1 MNNVS
6 YANYLLNLTQYSV
19 FEFRPKQDPVNAWA
33 IPVVTGH
40 KYKVHWQNGLD
51 FEQMQVTLSPHWAP
65 EDKNVYLVHN
75 FTDVRAK
82 VDFVTPL
89 KDIVPNMT
97 LVNKTSA
104 NWQTGDNVLYNQTER
119 REIHYAINGKNAS
132 RSFIVMKGSRC
143 IGSCLP
149 AIAQQEIETTEKLW
163 SQPSTW
169 PDGKV
174 PIAGQDVKILPGKN
188 IIYDIEDS
196 PIFTYVEINGR
207 LTFKQDAPKLHL
219 RAKYVFVRMGELI
232 IGNETNP
239 FQGEAKITLYGL
251 KQDQHIVYDNA
262 VEAGN
267 KILANTGLIKFF
279 GKPRAIRSRLL
290 KTALAKDSA
299 IFVEK
304 GLDWLPNDV
313 IGLAPTTMKW
323 FEKDL
328 VMIKTYDSETG
339 EITLVEPLAFY
350 HWGAAVSTA
359 AEYSGIDMRCEVMLM
374 THNIKI
380 VGDDTDSW
388 GCQVVTSD
396 FTEANN

>member
-119 REIHYAINGKNAS
+119 REIHYAINGKNKS

-143 IGSCLP
+143 IGSCLA
-149 AIAQQEIETTEKLW
+149 AIAQ
-163 SQPSTW
+163 
-169 PDGKV
+169 
-174 PIAGQDVKILPGKN
+174 
-188 IIYDIEDS
+188 
-196 PIFTYVEINGR
+196 
-207 LTFKQDAPKLHL
+207 
-219 RAKYVFVRMGELI
+219 
-232 IGNETNP
+232 
-239 FQGEAKITLYGL
+239 
-251 KQDQHIVYDNA
+251 
-262 VEAGN
+262 
-267 KILANTGLIKFF
+267 
-279 GKPRAIRSRLL
+279 
-290 KTALAKDSA
+290 
-299 IFVEK
+299 
-304 GLDWLPNDV
+304 
-313 IGLAPTTMKW
+313 
-323 FEKDL
+323 
-328 VMIKTYDSETG
+328 
-339 EITLVEPLAFY
+339 
-350 HWGAAVSTA
+350 
-359 AEYSGIDMRCEVMLM
+359 
-374 THNIKI
+374 
-380 VGDDTDSW
+380 
-388 GCQVVTSD
+388 
-396 FTEANN
+396 